1 MAPAPGDLLRLAD
14 LTKGAKVQA
23 KYDDGIWYNAY
34 VLDKT
39 GRGASTTVRVHFNS
53 YPKSHRREYNQES
66 NGVRARLPPSQLKH
80 EHEEAMF
87 PGADAGHLGNQR
99 WIAERP
105 GFEI

>member
-39 GRGASTTVRVHFNS
+39 GSGASTTVLVHFNG
-53 YPKSHRREYNQES
+53 YPKSHRR
-66 NGVRARLPPSQLKH
+66 
-80 EHEEAMF
+80 
-87 PGADAGHLGNQR
+87 
-99 WIAERP
+99 
-105 GFEI
+105 